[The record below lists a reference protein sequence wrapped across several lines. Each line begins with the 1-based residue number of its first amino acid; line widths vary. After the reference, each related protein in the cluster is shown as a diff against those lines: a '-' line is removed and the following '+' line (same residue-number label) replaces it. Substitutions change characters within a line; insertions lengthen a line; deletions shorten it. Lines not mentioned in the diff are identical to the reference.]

1 MERIVCKR
9 ADLAEG
15 RLTPVLEGL
24 IVITLVDGVPIALS
38 GRCPHQGAALEHGCI
53 VHKVIA
59 TERPGSVD
67 VDPTYPVLRCPWH
80 GFEYDLASGLPLA
93 GEPEHR
99 RMRLRHFKARF
110 QGDDVIVEV

>member
-1 MERIVCKR
+1 MERVVCKR

-24 IVITLVDGVPIALS
+24 VIVTLVDGAPMALS
-38 GRCPHQGAALEHGCI
+38 GRCPHQGAALEHGQI
-53 VHKVIA
+53 VDKVVA
-59 TERPGSVD
+59 RSDGVD
-67 VDPTYPVLRCPWH
+67 VDPSCPVLRCPWH

-93 GEPEHR
+93 RGPAHR

-110 QGDDVIVEV
+110 KGDDVVVEI